1 MRVYK
6 LGIIELIIVIY
17 YKIGMIIF
25 WYKILLT
32 NYIFL
37 VLFFLWH
44 WMYHAYYVTYKNF
57 MRALH
62 KISRVTL
69 GQACTQQ
76 SLNSLGETQA
86 FFVMILHRKSVWP
99 VAVSININ
107 RLESLPTSW
116 MQMRSRWNMVF
127 LLVIARRNNLM

>member
-6 LGIIELIIVIY
+6 LGIIELIIIY
-17 YKIGMIIF
+17 YKIGMMIF
-25 WYKILLT
+25 LRYKNLLT

-62 KISRVTL
+62 KISEVTL
-69 GQACTQQ
+69 GQVCTLE
-76 SLNSLGETQA
+76 SLNSLE
-86 FFVMILHRKSVWP
+86 
-99 VAVSININ
+99 
-107 RLESLPTSW
+107 RLKHSL
-116 MQMRSRWNMVF
+116 
-127 LLVIARRNNLM
+127 